1 MLILDINFES
11 KPTLNTVFK
20 QIINEIKILKN
31 QYLSQKLVIDAQELK
46 LQVQASQLE
55 LQQKMVE
62 KHEQKINSLE

>member
-11 KPTLNTVFK
+11 KPTLNTIFK

-46 LQVQASQLE
+46 L
-55 LQQKMVE
+55 KF
-62 KHEQKINSLE
+62 KHHNVNFNKKWSRNMNKKSIH